1 MTETK
6 SRPISPRL
14 RVRQRACEITETKR
28 LGLQG
33 GAVLLS
39 PQAFSSTC
47 SSDDTA
53 ACSAADKWPATLV
66 FLAHLVL
73 TLAHPSGYA
82 ELVVSQVVSQV
93 VPSAP

>member
-6 SRPISPRL
+6 S
-14 RVRQRACEITETKR
+14 

-47 SSDDTA
+47 SAADTA

-73 TLAHPSGYA
+73 NLSCALGPHPWSSLG
-82 ELVVSQVVSQV
+82 LCGRS
-93 VPSAP
+93 